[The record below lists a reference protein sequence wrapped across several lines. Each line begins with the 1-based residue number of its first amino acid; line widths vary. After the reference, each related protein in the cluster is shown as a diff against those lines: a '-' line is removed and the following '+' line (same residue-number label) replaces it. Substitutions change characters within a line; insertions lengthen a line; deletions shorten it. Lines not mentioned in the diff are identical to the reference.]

1 MSLEAQL
8 LKIIEDQQLQLK
20 KQQQSQSE
28 ALDSIKTQSATIDQL
43 KQYTKTLN
51 DKHHEAVKIVQNYQ
65 RITQELSEQTIS
77 PIFSQK
83 LHENLESQ
91 LQEHLKELVMSLN
104 IDSEVK
110 QIIRKEL
117 PNLVQI
123 EIEKQIKPLALQMK
137 EKFDSVS
144 SYHEKFQDL
153 IQKISLRL

>member
-20 KQQQSQSE
+20 QQQQAQSE
-28 ALDSIKTQSATIDQL
+28 ALQLIQAQSATIDEL

-51 DKHHEAVKIVQNYQ
+51 DKHHEAVKIVQKYQ
-65 RITQELSEQTIS
+65 QITQELSGQTIS
-77 PIFSQK
+77 PNFSKK
-83 LHENLESQ
+83 LHENLEYQ
-91 LQEHLKELVMSLN
+91 LQEHLSELVMSLN

-117 PNLVQI
+117 PKLVQI
-123 EIEKQIKPLALQMK
+123 EIEKQINPLALQMK

-153 IQKISLRL
+153 VQKISSRL